1 MTQPYSSDLRE
12 RVVRAHLAGEP
23 IRRVAARFGVSV
35 SSVPKWVARYRATGS
50 VAPGRIGGHRPWLL
64 EPHRELVH
72 RLVAETPHLS
82 IDRLRDLL
90 AAAGIAVSRDTIWHF
105 LRREGLSFK
114 KTLFAT
120 EQARAAV
127 ARKRARWQALKR
139 HLDPDRLVFVDETWI
154 KSNMAPLRGWAQRGQ
169 RLKGYAPHGH
179 WRTMTFLAA
188 LRTEGIGAPC
198 VFDGPI
204 NTRCFQAWVEQELVP
219 TLKPGDVV
227 ILDNLASHKS
237 KAVRSTGARLW
248 FLPPY
253 SPDLNPIEQAFA
265 KIKQRAAL
273 RKAVALS
280 FFSSGMIWLKA
291 TREWSS
297 MQTCRYSHP
306 MPREL
311 LWPVRSPVT
320 RCPGRSKRPSFLMSM
335 WMSSPGCSRS

>member
-12 RVVRAHLAGEP
+12 RVVRAHLAGQP
-23 IRRVAARFGVSV
+23 IRQVAARFGVSV

-90 AAAGIAVSRDTIWHF
+90 AAAGIAVSRDTIWRF

-120 EQARAAV
+120 EQVRAAV

-139 HLDPDRLVFVDETWI
+139 HLDTDRLVFVDETWI
-154 KSNMAPLRGWAQRGQ
+154 KTNMAPLRGWAQRGQ
-169 RLKGYAPHGH
+169 RLKGYEPHGH

-188 LRTEGIGAPC
+188 LRSDGIGAPC

-204 NTRCFQAWVEQELVP
+204 NTRCFQTWVEQELVP
-219 TLKPGDVV
+219 TLKPGDIV

-237 KAVRSTGARLW
+237 KAVRQAIRNTGARLW

-265 KIKQRAAL
+265 KIKHWMRNAQRRDFEDTRRHL
-273 RKAVALS
+273 GNL
-280 FFSSGMIWLKA
+280 IA
-291 TREWSS
+291 TIE
-297 MQTCRYSHP
+297 
-306 MPREL
+306 
-311 LWPVRSPVT
+311 
-320 RCPGRSKRPSFLMSM
+320 PSECQNYIRNVGYGSV
-335 WMSSPGCSRS
+335 